1 MLTGGE
7 YTNHGRQLQ
16 PETCQTELNLP
27 RVLCVL
33 SSTLEKLVARN
44 EKLVHELSQEV
55 DGSIR
60 IGKSL
65 NAFHGV
71 RAPSISIPKY
81 LERIYK
87 YTNCSP
93 SCFVVGY
100 VYIDRLTH
108 LHPDS
113 LVISLNIHRLLVT
126 SVMIASKMLDDEHY
140 NNAVYAR
147 VGGVSNA
154 ELNKLELELLFLL
167 DFGVMVSSRVFESYC
182 LHLEKEMVVNG
193 TGLIKV
199 ERALASPKAM
209 LMDEHDHNHLNH
221 EPEILV
227 EDNNNSNQSSP
238 LPQILDSE
246 LTFS

>member
-1 MLTGGE
+1 MLTAGE
-7 YTNHGRQLQ
+7 YSNHSRHLQ
-16 PETCQTELNLP
+16 PETSPVELNLP
-27 RVLCVL
+27 RVLSVL

-44 EKLVHELSQEV
+44 EKLVDIMNQQL
-55 DGSIR
+55 DGLNCGSVR
-60 IGKSL
+60 LGNSL
-65 NAFHGV
+65 NTFHGV

-108 LHPDS
+108 RHPDS
-113 LVISLNIHRLLVT
+113 LVTSLNVHRLLVT
-126 SVMIASKMLDDEHY
+126 SVMVASKMLDDEHY

-167 DFGVMVSSRVFESYC
+167 DFRVVVSSRAFENYC
-182 LHLEKEMVVNG
+182 FHLEKEMVVNG
-193 TGLIKV
+193 TGLKI
-199 ERALASPKAM
+199 ERALTPKAM
-209 LMDEHDHNHLNH
+209 DDLEA
-221 EPEILV
+221 EISV
-227 EDNNNSNQSSP
+227 ENKQSPSP
-238 LPQILDSE
+238 PQISD
-246 LTFS
+246 